1 MPDNSRPLRVLQVL
15 EPSGGGSGRHF
26 IDLCRGLIQRG
37 HQVVAVYSPLRA
49 EARFVEELQSLK
61 LDGLH
66 AIAMKR
72 APHPSDLAAL
82 AALRRVIRSAGPF
95 DVIHGHSSKAGFL
108 VRLRP
113 PGLTHVPRLYTP
125 HAFRTMDPTL
135 GAAGKLIFGG
145 VEALLGRLLSD
156 RVICVSPEEQEH
168 ASGTLRI
175 PAALLTTIVNGVDTP
190 DSGQRDI
197 LRTRLGF
204 RPDDFVFGFVGRLS
218 AQKAPERLVG
228 ALARIAPEFPAARLL
243 MIGFGELEPE
253 VRRLADRL
261 GIAARLVLT
270 SDIPGP
276 LAMQAMDAFAMP
288 SRYEA
293 MSYAMLE
300 AAAAAK
306 PLVLTKVGGA
316 RTVLEDGV
324 NGRLVANED
333 DTAALSAAMLEFHDP
348 QRAAIYRAGAER
360 LAGRYSLD
368 AMVDQTIATYRNV
381 MLR

>member
-1 MPDNSRPLRVLQVL
+1 MPENSRSLRVLQVL

-26 IDLCRGLIQRG
+26 IDLCRGLIERG
-37 HQVVAVYSPLRA
+37 HQVVAVYSPSRA
-49 EARFVEELQSLK
+49 EPRFVEELQSLR

-66 AIAMKR
+66 AIDMKR

-108 VRLRP
+108 VRLRL

-135 GAAGKLIFGG
+135 GTAGKLIFGG
-145 VEALLGRLLSD
+145 VEAMLGRLFSD
-156 RVICVSPEEQEH
+156 KVICVSPEEQDH
-168 ASGTLRI
+168 AARTLRI
-175 PAALLTTIVNGVDTP
+175 PAPLLTTIVNGVHTP
-190 DSGQRDI
+190 GSGQRDT
-197 LRTRLGF
+197 LRVRLGF
-204 RPDDFVFGFVGRLS
+204 RPEDFVFGFVGRLS

-228 ALARIAPEFPAARLL
+228 AFARIGSEFPAARLL

-253 VRRLADRL
+253 VRLLADRL
-261 GIAARLVLT
+261 DVSARMVLT
-270 SDIPGP
+270 SEIPGP
-276 LAMQAMDAFAMP
+276 LAMQAMDAFVMP

-306 PLVLTKVGGA
+306 PMILTEVGGA
-316 RTVLEDGV
+316 TTVLDEGV

-333 DTAALSAAMLEFHDP
+333 DTSALSAAMLEFHDP
-348 QRAAIYRAGAER
+348 QRAAIYRAGAQR
-360 LAGRYSLD
+360 RASLYSLD
-368 AMVDQTIATYRNV
+368 TMVDQTIATYRNV